1 MLDEFLI
8 LVEEV
13 FEKRFFDMPAS
24 QIIGGTVI
32 FIVFLAIREFLRT
45 LLFCTSQRSP
55 IAQKR
60 KWMANF

>member
-24 QIIGGTVI
+24 QIIGGALVVI
-32 FIVFLAIREFLRT
+32 AFLAVRRILRT
-45 LLFCTSQRSP
+45 QSLPVGLTIAHRRSP
-55 IAQKR
+55 
-60 KWMANF
+60 MANF

>member
-1 MLDEFLI
+1 MLDEFMI

-32 FIVFLAIREFLRT
+32 FIVFWRFAEFCEHYFVRLKDHR
-45 LLFCTSQRSP
+45 
-55 IAQKR
+55 
-60 KWMANF
+60 